1 MNSEPTKR
9 EKDRGVWLRSLS
21 ERRQITLKT
30 SNFNRSLGAVSVT
43 AYASKLP

>member
-21 ERRQITLKT
+21 ILVT
-30 SNFNRSLGAVSVT
+30 SLLLMA
-43 AYASKLP
+43 A